1 MPLRAVLVITVLA
14 TATTLG
20 LGDTSIDNRDS

>member
-1 MPLRAVLVITVLA
+1 MPPKAPVTIILTAAITS
-14 TATTLG
+14 G